1 MAYLAGRGGPAGYDT
16 IGVVGSALGGDVGQ
30 LIIFNGVSYSI
41 GPDVVT
47 PNAWHDIAYTRSG
60 NNVAVYLDGTLEI
73 STTLSATYGSSS
85 AIVVGVR
92 PTTTGISPATW
103 TRWPSTTLAL
113 LAGQIVAHYQAKSE
127 PSNYY
132 YTVEAVNASGSS
144 PASNEAAVPNYPAAP
159 TSLTAT
165 PVSAA
170 QINLSWTA
178 PSGTVSG
185 YNVYRGTTP
194 GGESGTPLNGGTL
207 VTTTTYSDTTA
218 NYTSAVLN
226 DNPAGYCLLN
236 ETSGTTAVN
245 IGSTG
250 RPGTASTRASR

>member
-1 MAYLAGRGGPAGYDT
+1 MT
-16 IGVVGSALGGDVGQ
+16 S
-30 LIIFNGVSYSI
+30 
-41 GPDVVT
+41 
-47 PNAWHDIAYTRSG
+47 
-60 NNVAVYLDGTLEI
+60 
-73 STTLSATYGSSS
+73 
-85 AIVVGVR
+85 
-92 PTTTGISPATW
+92 
-103 TRWPSTTLAL
+103 
-113 LAGQIVAHYQAKSE
+113 
-127 PSNYY
+127 
-132 YTVEAVNASGSS
+132 
-144 PASNEAAVPNYPAAP
+144 PAAP

-165 PVSAA
+165 PASAA

-245 IGSTG
+245 IGSAGSAGNGVYSGVTLNQPGPSLAGMADASAFSAAPAPKQHDCRRIVAWQRLYGRDVDGRHGRLEQPRHGIPCWPG
-250 RPGTASTRASR
+250 RPGRL